1 MAFLFGDRKLLFGE
15 LVADVAASTDSN
27 QISASKPRRCSSVA
41 RVVSAVIL
49 RYTSWRQAG
58 CASFLVRVRRK
69 RPEDDS
75 GIAQTLVESFFNHTV
90 DNEDGTERR
99 NLGHPMG

>member
-1 MAFLFGDRKLLFGE
+1 MAFLLGDRKLWRC
-15 LVADVAASTDSN
+15 VPAADFAARAGFN
-27 QISASKPRRCSSVA
+27 QMRTSESRRCSPEA
-41 RVVSAVIL
+41 RVVSDVIL
-49 RYTSWRQAG
+49 RYTSWRQG
-58 CASFLVRVRRK
+58 GSASFLVRVRIK

-75 GIAQTLVESFFNHTV
+75 GIAQTLVESFFNHTA